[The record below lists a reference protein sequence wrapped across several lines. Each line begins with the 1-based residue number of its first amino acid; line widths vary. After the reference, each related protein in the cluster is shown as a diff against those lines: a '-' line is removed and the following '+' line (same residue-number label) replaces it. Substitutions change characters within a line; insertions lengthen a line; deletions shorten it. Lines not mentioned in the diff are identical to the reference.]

1 MNFPDGRT
9 NQYAV
14 WRACERLGISPPLIR
29 TKWED
34 NDTETQALI
43 IAYDQ
48 IRGNEDAGIEANRVA
63 ASFGQR
69 RLR

>member
-9 NQYAV
+9 TEYAI
-14 WRACERLGISPPLIR
+14 WRACERLSLDPPNVKR
-29 TKWED
+29 RWED

-48 IRGNEDAGIEANRVA
+48 IRGNEDARIEIDRLN
-63 ASFGQR
+63 ASIGSG